1 MVAEITVY
9 QYSEEY
15 QNNFFETVNNLKE
28 NKDELKEFLKDL
40 AFMKVCDLDGAVDDF
55 KTSFIKK
62 ETIEDILEYF
72 DRDDKTVE
80 IFDLKLN
87 DDEFEK
93 KYSNIKNG
101 NFTDLD
107 IYNSDENNL
116 YKAEKIFEMDLREEI
131 PLTVEETM
139 GTIIK
144 GADFLKKYID
154 PHQDINIDIKLT
166 NNVIYNE
173 YKFSATP
180 YMERKFEI
188 KEEELNVFIDKSYK
202 YLTLNNVSIA
212 FDLRDRQNGDA
223 YDHEYR
229 RSTFK

>member
-15 QNNFFETVNNLKE
+15 QNNFFETVNNLKG

-93 KYSNIKNG
+93 NI
-101 NFTDLD
+101 L
-107 IYNSDENNL
+107 I
-116 YKAEKIFEMDLREEI
+116 
-131 PLTVEETM
+131 
-139 GTIIK
+139 
-144 GADFLKKYID
+144 
-154 PHQDINIDIKLT
+154 
-166 NNVIYNE
+166 
-173 YKFSATP
+173 
-180 YMERKFEI
+180 
-188 KEEELNVFIDKSYK
+188 
-202 YLTLNNVSIA
+202 
-212 FDLRDRQNGDA
+212 
-223 YDHEYR
+223 
-229 RSTFK
+229 

>member
-1 MVAEITVY
+1 MAVEITVY

-15 QNNFFETVNNLKE
+15 QNNFFEVVNNLKE
-28 NKDELKEFLKDL
+28 NKEELKEFLKDL
-40 AFMKVCDLDGAVDDF
+40 VFMKVSDSDGVVDDF

-62 ETIEDILEYF
+62 EAIEDMLEYF

-93 KYSNIKNG
+93 KYSDIKSG

-107 IYNSDENNL
+107 IYNSDENSL
-116 YKAEKIFEMDLREEI
+116 YKTEKIFEMDLREEI

-144 GADFLKKYID
+144 GADFIKNMLIHIKK
-154 PHQDINIDIKLT
+154 
-166 NNVIYNE
+166 
-173 YKFSATP
+173 
-180 YMERKFEI
+180 
-188 KEEELNVFIDKSYK
+188 
-202 YLTLNNVSIA
+202 
-212 FDLRDRQNGDA
+212 
-223 YDHEYR
+223 
-229 RSTFK
+229 